1 MTGQSSQDHW
11 GSSYRLVAAE
21 KWKAKSAAMGQ
32 PVTAALVEYAAPR
45 AGMQVLD
52 LASGTG
58 EPAISLAERVGPQGH
73 VSALDLSADLLEI
86 AAKRAKQRG
95 LTNISFHP
103 GDAQSLP
110 FPDQSFDLATCR
122 FGVMFF
128 ADANLALRGLRRVL
142 KPGARACFAAWGRFE
157 QPYWKSTM
165 GVVLEHVDGPAIV
178 PGGQNP
184 FRFSEAGSLSAALQT
199 AGFTE
204 IEEEVR
210 KLPWVWPGPAEEL
223 WEQAQAVAAPFR
235 AMLDRVPKKKWPEVN
250 AGVLAALEKY
260 TDKGGVHFEAEVVMA
275 SGKRS

>member
-1 MTGQSSQDHW
+1 MTGQSFQDHW

-45 AGMQVLD
+45 EGMQVLD

-58 EPAISLAERVGPQGH
+58 EPAISLAERVGPLGR

-86 AAKRAKQRG
+86 AAKRAEQRG
-95 LTNISFHP
+95 LSNISFHP

-128 ADANLALRGLRRVL
+128 ADVNQALRGLHRVL
-142 KPGARACFAAWGRFE
+142 KPGARACFVAWGRFE
-157 QPYWKSTM
+157 QPYWQSTM
-165 GVVLEHVDGPAIV
+165 GVVLKHVEGPAIV

-184 FRFSEAGSLSAALQT
+184 FRFSKEGSLSAALRS
-199 AGFTE
+199 AGFAE
-204 IEEEVR
+204 VEERVR

-235 AMLDRVPKKKWPEVN
+235 AMLERVPKEKWPEVN
-250 AGVLAALEKY
+250 AGVLAAIGKY
-260 TDKGGVHFEAEVVMA
+260 EDKAGVHFEAEVVMA
-275 SGKRS
+275 SGKKG